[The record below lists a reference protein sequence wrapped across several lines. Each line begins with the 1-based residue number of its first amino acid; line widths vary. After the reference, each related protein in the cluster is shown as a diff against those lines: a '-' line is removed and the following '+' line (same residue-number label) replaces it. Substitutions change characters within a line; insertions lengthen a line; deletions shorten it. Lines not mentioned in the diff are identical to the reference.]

1 MLDELEALRALDET
15 GTTGRA
21 AVRLRLSQSAVSKRV
36 HALEARTG
44 LSLVEPVGR
53 RVRLTPEGRRL
64 VDEAGPLLRRLAE
77 LLTSPAVARGHLRVA
92 ASHSLLAS
100 WLPAVLAVAASG
112 AGVELDLRVHRGPA
126 VLEWLRSGELDVA
139 VCAEGD
145 ADPSL
150 VVVPLV
156 EEEMVLV
163 PSGLGTIEL
172 RGAVPVLTI
181 EPHSLTWAALGPRL
195 VRRER
200 GWGIRLVPTQ
210 TLESFPA
217 IVQLAR
223 AGFGH
228 GLVPRPLAVAMGVPD
243 GALVPLPAPGL
254 RRAIVVVARHRTLE
268 RPAVRAFVEGLSS
281 ATR

>member
-77 LLTSPAVARGHLRVA
+77 LVTSPAVARGRLRVA

-100 WLPAVLAVAASG
+100 WLPAALAAAGS
-112 AGVELDLRVHRGPA
+112 AAAVELDLRVHRGPA
-126 VLEWLRSGELDVA
+126 VLEWLRSGELDLA

-150 VVVPLV
+150 VVVPLL

-163 PSGLGTIEL
+163 PSGLGEVML
-172 RGAVPVLTI
+172 QGAVPVLTI

-200 GWGIRLVPTQ
+200 AWGFRLVPTQ

-228 GLVPRPLAVAMGVPD
+228 GLVPRPLAVAMGVPE
-243 GALVPLPAPGL
+243 GALVSLPSPGL
-254 RRAIVVVARHRTLE
+254 RRAIVVVGRHRTLE
-268 RPAVRAFVEGLSS
+268 RPAVRTFVEGLSA